1 MKEKFLSEYT
11 IVNMNNKSLAV
22 ESKKSRQRCFIHRNA
37 FNQLENAVDFREVKK
52 TWVCGV
58 IEREIPWIEV
68 LVWKTM

>member
-11 IVNMNNKSLAV
+11 IVNMNNKSLTV
-22 ESKKSRQRCFIHRNA
+22 ESKKSRQMCFIHRNA
-37 FNQLENAVDFREVKK
+37 FNQLKNAVDFREVKK
-52 TWVCGV
+52 TLVRGG